1 MAADDRNAFEVYR
14 DRVDRPL
21 ARLFREYG
29 AAEAHWLV
37 IGMVANVVA
46 RVAGLLP
53 PVVLGVAIDAV
64 FTGTGPYTLP
74 IVPDVWLPT
83 DDSAQFRFSVLLI
96 FGSFFVTGVF
106 TYIYGIAANNFAH
119 GVMHEVRTDSFDQM
133 QRLDMTFF
141 DEKQTGEVMSVLN
154 NDASNLEVFLDNAL
168 QNSAR
173 LGVMVVGIAGVLVYY
188 NYELAAVTLAAI
200 PLMVL
205 FTIWFM
211 RAVEPRYVAQRSVV
225 GDLNTAL
232 ENALSGVELVKTSNT
247 EAYESERVEDASY
260 SYFQRT
266 MSILRLNFVYRPGME
281 LLAGL
286 AFAATFAVG
295 GYWLENGAP
304 GPFTTELTVGTFVT
318 FVLLTQ
324 QFVAPLAEVSNIIDQ
339 YENAKASCERVFGLR
354 DIPVRIEDADDAI
367 ELGGGRNDGGSRSDG
382 GRTGGDGSGT
392 SGDGRT
398 RSDGRTPAEGGDH
411 GGVAG
416 AVEYDDVSFAYPENA
431 LMDPADA
438 DERVL
443 RGVSFSA
450 DPGDTVALVGP
461 TGAGKS
467 TLLKL
472 LLRLYDVTD
481 GAIRVDGHDVRD
493 VTVESLRSS
502 VGYVAQDTTLF
513 DGTIAEN
520 IRYGRF
526 TRVDA
531 GSDGNDSDRGDGD
544 SGGDDEE
551 AIRER
556 VIEAAKAAEAHEFIS
571 SLPNGYETRI
581 GEQGVKL
588 SGGQRQR
595 LAIARVVLQDPA
607 ILILDE
613 ATSAVDTETEMLIQR
628 SLDRLAADRTTFV
641 IAHRL
646 STVTDADTALVLEDG
661 AVVERGSHEELL
673 AEDGL
678 YAKLWGVQA
687 GEIDELP
694 EEFVERARERHVERA
709 VERATES
716 EVDSETLE

>member
-14 DRVDRPL
+14 DRVNRPL
-21 ARLFREYG
+21 SRLFREYG
-29 AAEAHWLV
+29 ASEAHWLV
-37 IGMVANVVA
+37 IGMAANVVA
-46 RVAGLLP
+46 RVSGLIP

-74 IVPDVWLPT
+74 IVPDAWLPGAE
-83 DDSAQFRFSVLLI
+83 DAQFRLSVLLI
-96 FGSFFVTGVF
+96 FGSFIVTGVF
-106 TYIYGIAANNFAH
+106 TYVYGIAANNFAH
-119 GVMHEVRTDSFDQM
+119 RVMHAVRTDSFDRM

-141 DEKQTGEVMSVLN
+141 DDKQTGEVMSVLN

-173 LGVMVVGIAGVLVYY
+173 LGVMLVGIAGVLVYY
-188 NYELAAVTLAAI
+188 NYELAVVTLAAI

-205 FTIWFM
+205 FTLWFM

-247 EAYESERVEDASY
+247 EAHESERVEDASF

-266 MSILRLNFVYRPGME
+266 MSILRLNYVYRPGME

-354 DIPVRIEDADDAI
+354 DIPVRIEDADDAV
-367 ELGGGRNDGGSRSDG
+367 ELGGETRGDGGSRDDSGQGDRGTDVDDRGAG
-382 GRTGGDGSGT
+382 GAGG
-392 SGDGRT
+392 
-398 RSDGRTPAEGGDH
+398 H

-431 LMDPADA
+431 LQDPADA
-438 DERVL
+438 DEEVL

-481 GAIRVDGHDVRD
+481 GAIYVDGHDVRD

-526 TRVDA
+526 TRIDEGEDGAGGSDA
-531 GSDGNDSDRGDGD
+531 GAGKE
-544 SGGDDEE
+544 GDDAE

-556 VIEAAKAAEAHEFIS
+556 VVEAAKAAEAHEFID

-581 GEQGVKL
+581 GERGVKL

-694 EEFVERARERHVERA
+694 EEFVERARERHVDRA
-709 VERATES
+709 VERATAES
-716 EVDSETLE
+716 EVESETLE

>member
-1 MAADDRNAFEVYR
+1 MAADERNAFEVYR

-21 ARLFREYG
+21 GRLFREYG
-29 AAEAHWLV
+29 ASEAHWLV
-37 IGMVANVVA
+37 VGMVANIVA
-46 RVAGLLP
+46 RVAGLIP

-74 IVPDVWLPT
+74 IVPDAWLPT
-83 DDSAQFRFSVLLI
+83 EDGAQFRLSVLLI
-96 FGSFFVTGVF
+96 FGSFIVTGVF
-106 TYIYGIAANNFAH
+106 TYVYGIAANNFAH
-119 GVMHEVRTDSFDQM
+119 RVMHAVRTDSFDQM

-141 DEKQTGEVMSVLN
+141 DDKQTGEVMSVLN

-173 LGVMVVGIAGVLVYY
+173 LGVMLVGIATVLVYY
-188 NYELAAVTLAAI
+188 NYELAVVTLAAI
-200 PLMVL
+200 PLMFL
-205 FTIWFM
+205 FTLWFM
-211 RAVEPRYVAQRSVV
+211 RAVEPRYTAQRSVV

-247 EAYESERVEDASY
+247 EAHESERVEDASF

-266 MSILRLNFVYRPGME
+266 MSILRLNYVYRPGME

-295 GYWLENGAP
+295 GYWLANGPP
-304 GPFTTELTVGTFVT
+304 GPFSTELTVGTFVT

-354 DIPVRIEDADDAI
+354 DIPVRIEDADDAV
-367 ELGGGRNDGGSRSDG
+367 ELGGEGRSDDGARNDGGV
-382 GRTGGDGSGT
+382 
-392 SGDGRT
+392 
-398 RSDGRTPAEGGDH
+398 TPAGDPDH

-431 LMDPADA
+431 LVDPEDA
-438 DERVL
+438 EEEVL
-443 RGVSFSA
+443 RGVSFAA

-526 TRVDA
+526 TRIDEA
-531 GSDGNDSDRGDGD
+531 GAEGL
-544 SGGDDEE
+544 DEDE
-551 AIRER
+551 VRER
-556 VIEAAKAAEAHEFIS
+556 VVEAAKAAEAHDFIS
-571 SLPNGYETRI
+571 SLPNDYETRI
-581 GEQGVKL
+581 GERGVKL

-661 AVVERGSHEELL
+661 EVVERGTHEELL
-673 AEDGL
+673 AADGL

-694 EEFVERARERHVERA
+694 EEFVERARERHVDRA

>member
-1 MAADDRNAFEVYR
+1 MAADERNAFEVYR

-21 ARLFREYG
+21 GRLFREYG
-29 AAEAHWLV
+29 ASEAHWLV
-37 IGMVANVVA
+37 IGMAANVVA
-46 RVAGLLP
+46 RVAGLIP

-64 FTGTGPYTLP
+64 FTGSGPYTLP
-74 IVPDVWLPT
+74 IVPDAWLPT
-83 DDSAQFRFSVLLI
+83 EAGAQFRLSVILI
-96 FGSFFVTGVF
+96 FGSFIVTGVF
-106 TYIYGIAANNFAH
+106 TYVYGIAANNFAH
-119 GVMHEVRTDSFDQM
+119 RVMHAVRTDSFDQM

-141 DEKQTGEVMSVLN
+141 DDKQTGEVMSVLN

-173 LGVMVVGIAGVLVYY
+173 LGVMLVGIAGVLVYY
-188 NYELAAVTLAAI
+188 NYELAIVTLAAV
-200 PLMVL
+200 PLMFL
-205 FTIWFM
+205 FTLWFM

-247 EAYESERVEDASY
+247 EAHESERVEDASY

-266 MSILRLNFVYRPGME
+266 MAILRLNYVYRPGME

-295 GYWLENGAP
+295 GFWLANGPP

-354 DIPVRIEDADDAI
+354 DIPVRIEDDDDAV
-367 ELGGGRNDGGSRSDG
+367 ELGSSAQGDGGARNDGGTRNDG
-382 GRTGGDGSGT
+382 GVTPTGD
-392 SGDGRT
+392 
-398 RSDGRTPAEGGDH
+398 PDH
-411 GGVAG
+411 GGVRG

-431 LMDPADA
+431 LVDPEDA
-438 DERVL
+438 DEEVL
-443 RGVSFSA
+443 RGVSFTA
-450 DPGDTVALVGP
+450 EPGDTVALVGP

-526 TRVDA
+526 TRIDEA
-531 GSDGNDSDRGDGD
+531 GGGEGDSDGHDA
-544 SGGDDEE
+544 E

-556 VIEAAKAAEAHEFIS
+556 VVEAAKAAEAHEFIS

-581 GEQGVKL
+581 GERGVKL

-661 AVVERGSHEELL
+661 EVVERGTHDELL
-673 AEDGL
+673 AADGL

-694 EEFVERARERHVERA
+694 EEFVERARERHVDRA

>member
-1 MAADDRNAFEVYR
+1 MAADERNAFEVYR

-21 ARLFREYG
+21 GRLFREYG
-29 AAEAHWLV
+29 ASEAHWLV
-37 IGMVANVVA
+37 VGMAANVVA
-46 RVAGLLP
+46 RVAGLIP

-74 IVPDVWLPT
+74 VVPDAWLPT
-83 DDSAQFRFSVLLI
+83 EAGAQFRLSVLLI
-96 FGSFFVTGVF
+96 FGSFIVTGVF
-106 TYIYGIAANNFAH
+106 TYVYGIAANNFAH
-119 GVMHEVRTDSFDQM
+119 RVMHAVRTDSFDQM

-141 DEKQTGEVMSVLN
+141 DDKQTGEVMSVLN

-173 LGVMVVGIAGVLVYY
+173 LGVMLAGIATVLVYY
-188 NYELAAVTLAAI
+188 NYELAIVTLAAI
-200 PLMVL
+200 PLMFL
-205 FTIWFM
+205 FTLWFM

-247 EAYESERVEDASY
+247 EAHESERVEDASF
-260 SYFQRT
+260 SYFKRT
-266 MSILRLNFVYRPGME
+266 MSILRLNYVYRPGME

-295 GYWLENGAP
+295 GFWLANGPP

-354 DIPVRIEDADDAI
+354 DIPVRIEDDDDAI
-367 ELGGGRNDGGSRSDG
+367 ELGGGTRSDGGAQNDGGTRNDGGV
-382 GRTGGDGSGT
+382 
-392 SGDGRT
+392 
-398 RSDGRTPAEGGDH
+398 TPAGDPDH

-431 LMDPADA
+431 LVDPEDA
-438 DERVL
+438 DEEVL
-443 RGVSFSA
+443 RGVSFTA
-450 DPGDTVALVGP
+450 EPGDTVALVGP

-526 TRVDA
+526 TRIDEADA
-531 GSDGNDSDRGDGD
+531 EGL
-544 SGGDDEE
+544 DED
-551 AIRER
+551 AVRER
-556 VIEAAKAAEAHEFIS
+556 VVEAAKAAEAHEFID

-581 GEQGVKL
+581 GERGVKL

-661 AVVERGSHEELL
+661 EVVERGTHDELL
-673 AEDGL
+673 AADGL

-694 EEFVERARERHVERA
+694 EEFVERARERHVDRA
-709 VERATES
+709 VERATAES
-716 EVDSETLE
+716 EVDSETID

>member
-1 MAADDRNAFEVYR
+1 MAAEDRNAFEVYR

-21 ARLFREYG
+21 LRLFREYG
-29 AAEAHWLV
+29 AAEVHWLA
-37 IGMVANVVA
+37 IGMAANVVA
-46 RVAGLLP
+46 RVAGLIP

-64 FTGTGPYTLP
+64 FTGNGPYTLP
-74 IVPDVWLPT
+74 LVPDAWLPT
-83 DDSAQFRFSVLLI
+83 AGPAQFRLSVVLI
-96 FGSFFVTGVF
+96 VGSFLATGVF
-106 TYIYGIAANNFAH
+106 TWIYGIAANNFAH
-119 GVMHEVRTDSFDQM
+119 GVMHAVRTDSFDRM

-141 DEKQTGEVMSVLN
+141 DDKQTGEVMSVLN

-173 LGVMVVGIAGVLVYY
+173 LGVMVVGIAGVLFYY
-188 NYELAAVTLAAI
+188 NWELALITLSAI
-200 PLMVL
+200 PLMIL
-205 FTIWFM
+205 FTLWFM

-247 EAYESERVEDASY
+247 ESYESDRVERASY
-260 SYFQRT
+260 QYFERT
-266 MSILRLNFVYRPGME
+266 MSILRLNYVYRPGME
-281 LLAGL
+281 LFAGL

-295 GYWLENGAP
+295 GYWLSAGPP
-304 GPFTTELTVGTFVT
+304 GPFTTTLTVGTFVT

-354 DIPVRIEDADDAI
+354 DIPIRITDADDAV
-367 ELGGGRNDGGSRSDG
+367 ELGSDPPEDDNG
-382 GRTGGDGSGT
+382 VAAGDAGAPT
-392 SGDGRT
+392 
-398 RSDGRTPAEGGDH
+398 H

-416 AVEYDDVSFAYPENA
+416 AVEYDDVSFAYLENA
-431 LMDPADA
+431 LVDPTDA
-438 DERVL
+438 DEEVISD
-443 RGVSFSA
+443 VSFTA

-481 GAIRVDGHDVRD
+481 GAVRVDGHDVRD
-493 VTVESLRSS
+493 VTVESLRSA

-526 TRVDA
+526 TGV
-531 GSDGNDSDRGDGD
+531 DGD
-544 SGGDDEE
+544 VKSD
-551 AIRER
+551 AVRER
-556 VIEAAKAAEAHEFIS
+556 VIEAAKAAEAHEFID

-595 LAIARVVLQDPA
+595 VAIARVVLQDPA
-607 ILILDE
+607 ILVLDE

-628 SLDRLAADRTTFV
+628 SLDELAADRTTFV

-646 STVTDADTALVLEDG
+646 STVTDADTTLVLEDG
-661 AVVERGSHEELL
+661 AVVERGSHDDLL
-673 AEDGL
+673 AADGL

-687 GEIDELP
+687 GEIEELP
-694 EEFVERARERHVERA
+694 EAFVERARERHVDRA
-709 VERATES
+709 VERATDGAAVES
-716 EVDSETLE
+716 ETVDD

>member
-1 MAADDRNAFEVYR
+1 MAADERNAFEVYR

-21 ARLFREYG
+21 GRLFREYG
-29 AAEAHWLV
+29 ASEAHWLV

-46 RVAGLLP
+46 RVAGLIP

-64 FTGTGPYTLP
+64 FTGSGPYTLP
-74 IVPDVWLPT
+74 IVPDAWLPT
-83 DDSAQFRFSVLLI
+83 AEAAQFHLSVILI
-96 FGSFFVTGVF
+96 FGSFIVTGVF
-106 TYIYGIAANNFAH
+106 TYVYGIAANNFAH
-119 GVMHEVRTDSFDQM
+119 RVMHAVRTDSFDQM

-141 DEKQTGEVMSVLN
+141 DDKQTGEVMSVLN

-173 LGVMVVGIAGVLVYY
+173 LGVMVVGIATVLVYY
-188 NYELAAVTLAAI
+188 NYELAVITLAAI
-200 PLMVL
+200 PLMFL
-205 FTIWFM
+205 FTLWFM

-247 EAYESERVEDASY
+247 EAYESERVEDASF
-260 SYFQRT
+260 SYFRRT
-266 MSILRLNFVYRPGME
+266 MSILRLNYVYRPGME

-295 GYWLENGAP
+295 GFWLANGPP
-304 GPFTTELTVGTFVT
+304 GPFSTKLTVGTFVT

-354 DIPVRIEDADDAI
+354 DIPVRIEDDDDAI
-367 ELGGGRNDGGSRSDG
+367 ELGGQTRSDG
-382 GRTGGDGSGT
+382 GSKRGRGVDGTVDDATEDAVDDATGDAA
-392 SGDGRT
+392 D
-398 RSDGRTPAEGGDH
+398 AAADH

-416 AVEYDDVSFAYPENA
+416 AVEYDEVSFAYPGNA
-431 LMDPADA
+431 LVDPEDA
-438 DERVL
+438 DEEVL
-443 RGVSFSA
+443 SGVSFSA

-526 TRVDA
+526 TRIDEADA
-531 GSDGNDSDRGDGD
+531 
-544 SGGDDEE
+544 EE
-551 AIRER
+551 SEVRER
-556 VIEAAKAAEAHEFIS
+556 VVEAAKAAEAHEFIA

-581 GEQGVKL
+581 GERGVKL

-661 AVVERGSHEELL
+661 EVVERGSHDELL
-673 AEDGL
+673 AADGL

-694 EEFVERARERHVERA
+694 EEFVERARERHVDRA

-716 EVDSETLE
+716 EVDAESLDD

>member
-1 MAADDRNAFEVYR
+1 MAADERNAFEVYR
-14 DRVDRPL
+14 DRVNRPL
-21 ARLFREYG
+21 GRLFREYG
-29 AAEAHWLV
+29 ASEVHWLA
-37 IGMVANVVA
+37 IGMAANVVA
-46 RVAGLLP
+46 RVAGLIP

-74 IVPDVWLPT
+74 IVPDAWLPT
-83 DDSAQFRFSVLLI
+83 ADGAQFRLSVILI
-96 FGSFFVTGVF
+96 FGSFVVTGVF
-106 TYIYGIAANNFAH
+106 TYVYGIAANNFAH
-119 GVMHEVRTDSFDQM
+119 RVMHAVRTDSFDQM

-141 DEKQTGEVMSVLN
+141 DDKQTGEVMSVLN

-173 LGVMVVGIAGVLVYY
+173 LGVMLVGIATVLVYY
-188 NYELAAVTLAAI
+188 NYELAVVTLAAI
-200 PLMVL
+200 PLMFL
-205 FTIWFM
+205 FTVWFM

-247 EAYESERVEDASY
+247 EAHESERVADASF
-260 SYFQRT
+260 SYFKRT
-266 MSILRLNFVYRPGME
+266 MAILRLNYVYRPGME

-295 GYWLENGAP
+295 GYWLANGPP

-354 DIPVRIEDADDAI
+354 DIPVRIGDDDDAV
-367 ELGGGRNDGGSRSDG
+367 ELGGEARGDGETRSDG
-382 GRTGGDGSGT
+382 GARQDGGV
-392 SGDGRT
+392 
-398 RSDGRTPAEGGDH
+398 TPAGDPDH

-416 AVEYDDVSFAYPENA
+416 AVEYDDVSFGYPENA
-431 LMDPADA
+431 LVDPEDA
-438 DERVL
+438 EEDVL
-443 RGVSFSA
+443 RGVSFAA

-481 GAIRVDGHDVRD
+481 GAVRVDGHDVRD

-526 TRVDA
+526 TRID
-531 GSDGNDSDRGDGD
+531 GDGD
-544 SGGDDEE
+544 GEGGEGGSDDL
-551 AIRER
+551 AAVRER
-556 VIEAAKAAEAHEFIS
+556 VIEAAKAAEAHEFID

-581 GEQGVKL
+581 GERGVKL

-628 SLDRLAADRTTFV
+628 SLNRLAADRTTFV

-661 AVVERGSHEELL
+661 EVVERGTHDELL
-673 AEDGL
+673 AADGL

-694 EEFVERARERHVERA
+694 EEFVERARERHVDRA
-709 VERATES
+709 VERATEGDT
-716 EVDSETLE
+716 ESETAE

>member
-21 ARLFREYG
+21 LRLFREYG
-29 AAEAHWLV
+29 APEAHWLV
-37 IGMVANVVA
+37 IGMAANVVA

-64 FTGTGPYTLP
+64 FTGEGPYTLP
-74 IVPDVWLPT
+74 IVPDAWLPT
-83 DDSAQFRFSVLLI
+83 AGPAQFRLSVALI
-96 FGSFFVTGVF
+96 VGSFIVTGVF
-106 TYIYGIAANNFAH
+106 TWIYGIAANNFAH
-119 GVMHEVRTDSFDQM
+119 RVMHAVRTDSFDRM

-141 DEKQTGEVMSVLN
+141 DDKQTGAVMSVLN

-173 LGVMVVGIAGVLVYY
+173 LGVMLVGIASVLFYY
-188 NYELAAVTLAAI
+188 NRELAVVTLSAV
-200 PLMVL
+200 PLMIL
-205 FTIWFM
+205 FTLWFM

-247 EAYESERVEDASY
+247 EAHESDRVEDASY
-260 SYFQRT
+260 SYFKRT
-266 MSILRLNFVYRPGME
+266 MSILRLNYVYRPGME
-281 LLAGL
+281 LFAGL

-295 GYWLENGAP
+295 GYWLSAGPP
-304 GPFTTELTVGTFVT
+304 GPFTTTLTVGTFVT

-354 DIPVRIEDADDAI
+354 DIPIRITDDDDATA
-367 ELGGGRNDGGSRSDG
+367 LGGGND
-382 GRTGGDGSGT
+382 
-392 SGDGRT
+392 
-398 RSDGRTPAEGGDH
+398 
-411 GGVAG
+411 GVAG
-416 AVEYDDVSFAYPENA
+416 AVEYDDVSFAYAENA
-431 LMDPADA
+431 LIDPADA
-438 DERVL
+438 DEEVIRN
-443 RGVSFSA
+443 VSFEA

-472 LLRLYDVTD
+472 LLRLYDATE
-481 GAIRVDGHDVRD
+481 GAVRVDGHDVRD
-493 VTVESLRSS
+493 VTVSSLRSN

-526 TRVDA
+526 TGVGSGERAGDGA
-531 GSDGNDSDRGDGD
+531 GSAER
-544 SGGDDEE
+544 EV
-551 AIRER
+551 RER
-556 VIEAAKAAEAHEFIS
+556 VVEAATAAEAHEFID

-581 GEQGVKL
+581 GERGVKL

-595 LAIARVVLQDPA
+595 VAIARVVLQDPA

-646 STVTDADTALVLEDG
+646 STVTDADLTLVLEDG
-661 AVVERGSHEELL
+661 EIAERGAHDDLL
-673 AEDGL
+673 DADGL

-694 EEFVERARERHVERA
+694 EEFVERARERHVDRA
-709 VERATES
+709 VERAVEEERAES
-716 EVDSETLE
+716 QTLDD

>member
-21 ARLFREYG
+21 GRLFREYG
-29 AAEAHWLV
+29 ASEAHWLV

-46 RVAGLLP
+46 RVAGLIP
-53 PVVLGVAIDAV
+53 PVILGVAIDAV

-74 IVPDVWLPT
+74 LVPDAWLPT
-83 DDSAQFRFSVLLI
+83 AEAAQFRLSVILI
-96 FGSFFVTGVF
+96 FGSFLVTGVF
-106 TYIYGIAANNFAH
+106 TYAYGIAANNFAH
-119 GVMHEVRTDSFDQM
+119 RVMHAVRTDSFDRM

-141 DEKQTGEVMSVLN
+141 DDKQTGEVMSVLN

-173 LGVMVVGIAGVLVYY
+173 LGVMLVGIAGVLVYY
-188 NYELAAVTLAAI
+188 NHELAVVTLAAI
-200 PLMVL
+200 PLMFL
-205 FTIWFM
+205 FTLWFM

-247 EAYESERVEDASY
+247 EAHESERVENASF
-260 SYFQRT
+260 SYFKRT
-266 MSILRLNFVYRPGME
+266 MSILRLNYVYRPGME

-295 GYWLENGAP
+295 GYWLANGPP

-354 DIPVRIEDADDAI
+354 DIPIRIEDGDDAV
-367 ELGGGRNDGGSRSDG
+367 ELGDTQRHGAGNDGAQMDGGARNDGGV
-382 GRTGGDGSGT
+382 
-392 SGDGRT
+392 
-398 RSDGRTPAEGGDH
+398 TPAGDPEH

-431 LMDPADA
+431 LVEPEDA
-438 DERVL
+438 EEEVL
-443 RGVSFSA
+443 SGVSFSA

-481 GAIRVDGHDVRD
+481 GAIRVDGHDVQD

-520 IRYGRF
+520 VRYGRF
-526 TRVDA
+526 TRVDGDA
-531 GSDGNDSDRGDGD
+531 DSVRDR
-544 SGGDDEE
+544 
-551 AIRER
+551 
-556 VIEAAKAAEAHEFIS
+556 VVEAAKAAEAHEFIA
-571 SLPNGYETRI
+571 SLPDGYETRI
-581 GEQGVKL
+581 GERGVKL

-661 AVVERGSHEELL
+661 AVVERGSHDDLL
-673 AEDGL
+673 AADGL

-687 GEIDELP
+687 GEINELP
-694 EEFVERARERHVERA
+694 EEFIERARERHVDRA

-716 EVDSETLE
+716 EPDSESLD

>member
-1 MAADDRNAFEVYR
+1 MAADERNAFEVYR

-21 ARLFREYG
+21 GRLFREYG
-29 AAEAHWLV
+29 ASEAHWLAV
-37 IGMVANVVA
+37 GMVANIVA
-46 RVAGLLP
+46 RVAGLIP

-74 IVPDVWLPT
+74 IVPDAWLPT
-83 DDSAQFRFSVLLI
+83 KDGAQFRLSVLLI
-96 FGSFFVTGVF
+96 FGSFVVTGVF
-106 TYIYGIAANNFAH
+106 TYVYGIAANNFAH
-119 GVMHEVRTDSFDQM
+119 RVMHAVRTDSFDQM

-141 DEKQTGEVMSVLN
+141 DDKQTGEVMSVLN

-173 LGVMVVGIAGVLVYY
+173 LGVMLVGIAGVLVYY
-188 NYELAAVTLAAI
+188 NYELAVVTLAAI
-200 PLMVL
+200 PLMLL
-205 FTIWFM
+205 FTVWFM
-211 RAVEPRYVAQRSVV
+211 RAVEPRYTAQRSVV

-247 EAYESERVEDASY
+247 EAHESDRVEDASF
-260 SYFQRT
+260 SYFRRT
-266 MSILRLNFVYRPGME
+266 MSILRLNYVYRPGME

-295 GYWLENGAP
+295 GYWLANGPP
-304 GPFTTELTVGTFVT
+304 GPFSTELTVGTFVT

-354 DIPVRIEDADDAI
+354 DIPVRIEDADDAV
-367 ELGGGRNDGGSRSDG
+367 ELGGGAESDGGARNDGGV
-382 GRTGGDGSGT
+382 
-392 SGDGRT
+392 
-398 RSDGRTPAEGGDH
+398 TPAGDTDR

-431 LMDPADA
+431 LVDPADA
-438 DERVL
+438 EEEVL
-443 RGVSFSA
+443 SGVSFAA

-526 TRVDA
+526 TRI
-531 GSDGNDSDRGDGD
+531 
-544 SGGDDEE
+544 EE
-551 AIRER
+551 AGAEGLDEDEVRER
-556 VIEAAKAAEAHEFIS
+556 VVEAAKAAEAHEFIS

-581 GEQGVKL
+581 GERGVKL

-661 AVVERGSHEELL
+661 GVVERGTHEELL
-673 AEDGL
+673 AADGL

-694 EEFVERARERHVERA
+694 EEFVERARERHVDRA

-716 EVDSETLE
+716 EVDPETLE

>member
-1 MAADDRNAFEVYR
+1 MTADDRNAFEVYR

-21 ARLFREYG
+21 VRLFREYG

-37 IGMVANVVA
+37 IGMTANVIA
-46 RVAGLLP
+46 RVAGLIP

-74 IVPDVWLPT
+74 IVPDAWLPT
-83 DDSAQFRFSVLLI
+83 AETAQFRFSVALI
-96 FGSFFVTGVF
+96 VGSFVVTGLF
-106 TYIYGIAANNFAH
+106 TYVYGIAANNFAH
-119 GVMHEVRTDSFDQM
+119 RVMHSVRTDSFDQM

-141 DEKQTGEVMSVLN
+141 DDKQTGEVMSVLN

-173 LGVMVVGIAGVLVYY
+173 LGVMLVGIAGVLVYY
-188 NYELAAVTLAAI
+188 NYELAAVTLSAI
-200 PLMVL
+200 PLMIL
-205 FTIWFM
+205 FTLWFM

-247 EAYESERVEDASY
+247 EPHESDRVETASKQ
-260 SYFQRT
+260 YFERT
-266 MSILRLNFVYRPGME
+266 MSILRLNYLYRPGME
-281 LLAGL
+281 FLAGL

-295 GYWLENGAP
+295 GYWLSAGPP
-304 GPFTTELTVGTFVT
+304 GPFSTTLTVGTFVT

-354 DIPVRIEDADDAI
+354 DIPIRIRDDEDAS
-367 ELGGGRNDGGSRSDG
+367 ELGGTDG
-382 GRTGGDGSGT
+382 T
-392 SGDGRT
+392 
-398 RSDGRTPAEGGDH
+398 
-411 GGVAG
+411 VAG
-416 AVEYDDVSFAYPENA
+416 AVEYDDVSFAYAENA
-431 LMDPADA
+431 LVDPEDA
-438 DERVL
+438 DEEVIRN
-443 RGVSFSA
+443 VSFEA

-472 LLRLYDVTD
+472 LLRLYDVTE
-481 GAIRVDGHDVRD
+481 GAVRVDGRDVRD
-493 VTVESLRSS
+493 LTVESLRSN

-526 TRVDA
+526 TRADTE
-531 GSDGNDSDRGDGD
+531 SEDGAADEVAVRG
-544 SGGDDEE
+544 
-551 AIRER
+551 R
-556 VIEAAKAAEAHEFIS
+556 VIEAAKAAEAHEFID
-571 SLPNGYETRI
+571 SLPNGYDTRI
-581 GEQGVKL
+581 GERGVKL

-595 LAIARVVLQDPA
+595 VAIARVVLQDPA

-628 SLDRLAADRTTFV
+628 SLDQLAVDRTTFV

-646 STVTDADTALVLEDG
+646 STVTDADLTLVLEDG
-661 AVVERGSHEELL
+661 EVVERGTHDELL
-673 AEDGL
+673 DADGL

-694 EEFVERARERHVERA
+694 EEFVERARERHVDRA
-709 VERATES
+709 VERAMAES
-716 EVDSETLE
+716 EIESETLDD

>member
-1 MAADDRNAFEVYR
+1 MAADERNAFEVYR

-21 ARLFREYG
+21 GRLFREYG
-29 AAEAHWLV
+29 AAEAHWLA

-46 RVAGLLP
+46 RVAGLIP

-74 IVPDVWLPT
+74 LVPDAWLPT
-83 DDSAQFRFSVLLI
+83 EADAQFRLSVILI
-96 FGSFFVTGVF
+96 FGSFIVTGVF
-106 TYIYGIAANNFAH
+106 TYVYGIAANNFAH
-119 GVMHEVRTDSFDQM
+119 RVMHAVRTDSFDRM

-141 DEKQTGEVMSVLN
+141 DDKQTGEVMSVLN

-173 LGVMVVGIAGVLVYY
+173 LGVMLAGIAGVLVYY
-188 NYELAAVTLAAI
+188 NYELAVVTLAAI
-200 PLMVL
+200 PLMFL
-205 FTIWFM
+205 FTVWFM

-247 EAYESERVEDASY
+247 EGHESERVENASF
-260 SYFQRT
+260 SYFKRT
-266 MSILRLNFVYRPGME
+266 MSILRLNYVYRPGME

-295 GYWLENGAP
+295 GFWLANGPP

-354 DIPVRIEDADDAI
+354 DIPVRIEDADDAV
-367 ELGGGRNDGGSRSDG
+367 ELGSETRSDG
-382 GRTGGDGSGT
+382 GSHRGGDT
-392 SGDGRT
+392 DAGRVA
-398 RSDGRTPAEGGDH
+398 DDDADH

-416 AVEYDDVSFAYPENA
+416 AVEYDGVSFAYPENA
-431 LMDPADA
+431 LVDPADA
-438 DERVL
+438 EEEVL
-443 RGVSFSA
+443 SGVSFTA

-481 GAIRVDGHDVRD
+481 GAVRVDGHDVRD

-526 TRVDA
+526 TRIDE
-531 GSDGNDSDRGDGD
+531 GGYGEGDGD
-544 SGGDDEE
+544 GHDGE

-556 VIEAAKAAEAHEFIS
+556 VVEAAKAAEAHEFIS

-581 GEQGVKL
+581 GERGVKL

-661 AVVERGSHEELL
+661 EIVERGTHDELL
-673 AEDGL
+673 AADGL

-687 GEIDELP
+687 GEIEELP
-694 EEFVERARERHVERA
+694 EAFVERARERHVDRA

-716 EVDSETLE
+716 EVDSETLD